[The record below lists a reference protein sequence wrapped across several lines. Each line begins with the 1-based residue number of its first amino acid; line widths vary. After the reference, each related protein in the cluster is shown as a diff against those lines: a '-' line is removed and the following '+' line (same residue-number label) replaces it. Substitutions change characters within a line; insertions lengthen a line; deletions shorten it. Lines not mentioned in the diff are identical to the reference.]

1 MINFILFFCVVVGG
15 LVARAVLGFGFSLF
29 FVPLATLKIGFADAV
44 RLAVAFE
51 FIVSILMA
59 YSYRRELHLAD
70 AAWLQICAII
80 GAALG
85 VVLKS
90 RIDSR
95 VVLASSMGT
104 IILLCLA
111 FLKRISFRVAPSPV
125 KTLMAGGLS
134 GLLNTWSSLSGP
146 PVVLYLLATQA
157 SAVSIKG
164 RLVLIFSDAV
174 RGDHIAIHLA
184 RRIHTLPLLDF
195 LAGRQ
200 RPYPDRLS
208 RGESPDAD

>member
-1 MINFILFFCVVVGG
+1 M
-15 LVARAVLGFGFSLF
+15 
-29 FVPLATLKIGFADAV
+29 KIGFADAV

-95 VVLASSMGT
+95 VVLASSMVT

-164 RLVLIFSDAV
+164 RLSSFFLMLYGVTISLFIWRGEYTHFHYWTFLLVGSALILIAYPVANRLTLTDLVAIRRGALAFIVVSAV
-174 RGDHIAIHLA
+174 VVLA
-184 RRIHTLPLLDF
+184 RAF
-195 LAGRQ
+195 
-200 RPYPDRLS
+200 S
-208 RGESPDAD
+208 RT